1 MPRLNY
7 QQVAQ
12 LAWEAGWRGKDA
24 ETAVAIARAESQF
37 DTLATNFKNKD
48 HSFGLWQINMKDDLG
63 PDRRKRYN
71 LTSNEQLFDPRTNA
85 RVAYAIYKDRGNKF
99 IDWSTYNQRTY
110 IVYLNGAVFAIK
122 QIQQGKTGLDIPSYD
137 AKDVPP
143 GQDTTA
149 EKPLI
154 PDPLEG
160 FKSVADAVGNI
171 GAFVT
176 NQENWFRAAAVVGGG
191 VLITLAVFLV
201 MTDTVVGVALKKV
214 GKVGKVIPK

>member
-48 HSFGLWQINMKDDLG
+48 HSFGLWQVNMKDALG

-71 LTSNEQLFDPRTNA
+71 LSSNEQLFDARTNA
-85 RVAYAIYKDRGNKF
+85 RVAFAIYKDAGNKF
-99 IDWSTYNQRTY
+99 GDWSTYNNRSYTL
-110 IVYLNGAVFAIK
+110 YLNGAVFAIK

-137 AKDVPP
+137 SKDVPP

-149 EKPLI
+149 EKGII
-154 PDPLEG
+154 PDPLQG
-160 FKSVADAVGNI
+160 VKDVADAVGSI
-171 GAFVT
+171 GAFLT

-191 VLITLAVFLV
+191 VLIVLAVFLV

-214 GKVGKVIPK
+214 GKVIPK

>member
-12 LAWEAGWRGKDA
+12 LVWEAGWRGKDA
-24 ETAVAIARAESQF
+24 ETMVAIMRAESGF
-37 DTLATNFKNKD
+37 DTMATNFKGKD
-48 HSFGLWQINMKDDLG
+48 HSYGLAQINMKDALG
-63 PDRRKRYN
+63 PERRQKYN

-110 IVYLNGAVFAIK
+110 TLYLNGAVFAIK

-143 GQDTTA
+143 GQDTTGD
-149 EKPLI
+149 KSII

-160 FKSVADAVGNI
+160 IKGVADAVSNI
-171 GAFVT
+171 GAFLT

-201 MTDTVVGVALKKV
+201 MTDTVVGVALKR
-214 GKVGKVIPK
+214 VGKVIPK